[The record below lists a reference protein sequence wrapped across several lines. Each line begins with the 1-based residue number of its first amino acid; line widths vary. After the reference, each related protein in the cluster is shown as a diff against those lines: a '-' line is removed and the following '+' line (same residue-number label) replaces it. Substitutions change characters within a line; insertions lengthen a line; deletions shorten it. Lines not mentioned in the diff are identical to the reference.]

1 MCGDRTCIWLI
12 SYVWRVCHNIPYN
25 TILYHTTGV
34 ILSKGSGYISYAE
47 YLFLLTALISMS
59 FVCVYVCMHICKR
72 ARTSNSLILV
82 PVHQFEIAFKMFDLD
97 GNGIVDLEEFAKV
110 WFGMVWKGLSGTY
123 FAVFFNH

>member
-1 MCGDRTCIWLI
+1 M
-12 SYVWRVCHNIPYN
+12 H
-25 TILYHTTGV
+25 
-34 ILSKGSGYISYAE
+34 
-47 YLFLLTALISMS
+47 
-59 FVCVYVCMHICKR
+59 VCMY
-72 ARTSNSLILV
+72 AYLSASRTSNSLILV